1 MRAGKI
7 GRWVGRATAVLALSF
22 GALVALGSAVYAD
35 ALGTPSAVTA
45 STVSGSTVAPDDN
58 LALPEGIDWG

>member
-22 GALVALGSAVYAD
+22 GALVALGSVVYAD
-35 ALGTPSAVTA
+35 AADALGSSSAVTA
-45 STVSGSTVAPDDN
+45 STVSGSDLAAPD
-58 LALPEGIDWG
+58 ATEWG